1 MRACAAS
8 ALFSHAIAFCAAS
21 AAKSRLQGSKLAVFD
36 ALKSGRGGEAAIQRS
51 LVGTPVL
58 QRLLYEVK
66 HLKTAERVGTPGRS
80 FLLFDG
86 ALAECYKRAARERL
100 HVLPNS
106 SSHMV
111 VMIPMIVMPIMMVV
125 IVMNLIDDA
134 R

>member
-1 MRACAAS
+1 MLS
-8 ALFSHAIAFCAAS
+8 AF
-21 AAKSRLQGSKLAVFD
+21 VF
-36 ALKSGRGGEAAIQRS
+36 APARQC
-51 LVGTPVL
+51 
-58 QRLLYEVK
+58 LLHEVK

-86 ALAECYKRAARERL
+86 ALAECDKRAARERL